1 MQENNTIDH
10 EYAVAQANQGQGL
23 SLGNAD
29 IFHLADR
36 ADKSVDAI
44 NTITKAAL
52 RLTTPLDWVNI
63 GGKPYLQ
70 ETGAS
75 KIATLM
81 RVNRRVLPP
90 TKQYDPDGSGHYTY
104 STMGEFEFA
113 GMSITAFGMRSTRD
127 EFFIGSASATMKDK
141 DGNIVPKPQK
151 KPQDVDERDVM
162 QAAYSNCVNR
172 GIKELIPGLRNISME
187 QLAAAGIDTSK
198 VSGYGFNSAAPA
210 EMSSEAKD
218 QRADIERML
227 KEMCGEEK
235 WIKGLQKITAWTTKD
250 GKEMK
255 GKTSVNAITENA
267 MPVVYG
273 KVKAEYEKWKATK
286 GTPPQNPSQTYAG
299 LTGEFP
305 SDAAPPAQ
313 PYSEDEH
320 LPWEV
325 PPEPDGEAE

>member
-1 MQENNTIDH
+1 MQENNTAIDH
-10 EYAVAQANQGQGL
+10 DFAVAQANQGQGL

-52 RLTTPLDWVNI
+52 RLTTHLDWVNI

-81 RVNRRVLPP
+81 RVNLRILPP

-113 GMSITAFGMRSTRD
+113 GMSITAFGMRSTKD
-127 EFFIGSASATMKDK
+127 EFFIGSASATMTITSDK
-141 DGNIVPKPQK
+141 GEKATVPKPQK

-172 GIKELIPGLRNISME
+172 GIKELIPGLRNITIE
-187 QLAAAGIDTSK
+187 HLQAAGVDTSK
-198 VSGYGFNSAAPA
+198 IKGYDFNSGTPA
-210 EMSSEAKD
+210 VMSDEAKNM
-218 QRADIERML
+218 RGEIEAML
-227 KEMCGEEK
+227 REVYGNKWTEGLEMA
-235 WIKGLQKITAWTTKD
+235 TAFVGKD
-250 GKEMK
+250 GKDVP
-255 GKTSVNAITENA
+255 GKTDIRKISEKQL
-267 MPVVYG
+267 PVTYG
-273 KVKAEYEKWKATK
+273 AVKKNYEKWVADGKPPKA
-286 GTPPQNPSQTYAG
+286 
-299 LTGEFP
+299 
-305 SDAAPPAQ
+305 
-313 PYSEDEH
+313 
-320 LPWEV
+320 
-325 PPEPDGEAE
+325 